1 MLKIKKKKEDELK
14 NLGISVVAANLR
26 IWDIDFTLWTS
37 KLFKCILR
45 LDWELGHTNTRF
57 SCKNIRIIGFGL
69 D

>member
-1 MLKIKKKKEDELK
+1 M
-14 NLGISVVAANLR
+14 AANLG

-45 LDWELGHTNTRF
+45 LDWELGHTNTKF
-57 SCKNIRIIGFGL
+57 SCKNIGIIGFGL